1 MSAREAPRR
10 EPAPEPDPVVRA
22 YLEGIDRSLIAK
34 NLALAPEERLRQLM
48 ALQAMAAELERAGRD
63 AHRR

>member
-1 MSAREAPRR
+1 MPARDAPRR
-10 EPAPEPDPVVRA
+10 EPEPDPVVRA

-63 AHRR
+63 ARRR